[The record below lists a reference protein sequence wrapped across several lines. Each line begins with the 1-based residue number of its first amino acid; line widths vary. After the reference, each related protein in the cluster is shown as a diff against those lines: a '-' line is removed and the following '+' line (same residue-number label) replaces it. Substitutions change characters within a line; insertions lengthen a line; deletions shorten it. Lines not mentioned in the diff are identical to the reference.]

1 MSISISGKQTKV
13 GKSLSF
19 YVEENIRKSLK
30 KYFEKFISIDVLFSK
45 QSFNFKCEIN
55 IHLETNMYVNSAGI
69 SNDAYGSFNIANE
82 KIRKRM
88 RRYHRKIVDH
98 RKRKK
103 TKSLIASQFT
113 IKDNDRI
120 TNDISTT
127 DEPVII
133 AETKVTIEV
142 LSVSQAL
149 MIMNLKD
156 QNAILFKNS
165 QSKKINLLYKRN
177 DGNVS
182 WIEPN

>member
-13 GKSLSF
+13 GKSLSS
-19 YVEENIRKSLK
+19 YVEENVRRSLK

-55 IHLETNMYVNSAGI
+55 IHLEANIYISTNGL

-82 KIRKRM
+82 KTKKRI

-98 RKRKK
+98 RTRKR
-103 TKSLIASQFT
+103 TKNLVASEFT
-113 IKDNDRI
+113 IKENQTKI
-120 TNDISTT
+120 KNLSPK

-133 AETKVTIEV
+133 AETKVDIEL
-142 LSVSQAL
+142 LSVSQAIML
-149 MIMNLKD
+149 MNLKD

-177 DGNVS
+177 DGNIT
-182 WIEPN
+182 WIEPK

>member
-1 MSISISGKQTKV
+1 
-13 GKSLSF
+13 
-19 YVEENIRKSLK
+19 
-30 KYFEKFISIDVLFSK
+30 
-45 QSFNFKCEIN
+45 
-55 IHLETNMYVNSAGI
+55 
-69 SNDAYGSFNIANE
+69 
-82 KIRKRM
+82 M

-103 TKSLIASQFT
+103 AKSLIASQFT
-113 IKDNDRI
+113 IKDNDRT
-120 TNDISTT
+120 TNDVSTT

-133 AETKVTIEV
+133 AETKVNIEV